1 MPDSRVSSS
10 SPRPAS
16 AGAPSPATASSTEK
30 PAVEFRNID
39 IAYGKFVAVRDFSL
53 SIRKGSFVT
62 LLGPSGCGKTTI
74 LRSIAGLVDI
84 SSGQIMID
92 GRRVDDVPIYKR
104 NIGLVFQ
111 SYALFPH
118 KTVFDNVA
126 FGLKYRNVPKPEIAR
141 KVSQALDMVRLP
153 GSEKKLPSQLSG
165 GQQQRIA
172 LARAIVFQ
180 PQVLL
185 LDEPLSALDANMRE
199 EMRVEIKKIQKETGI
214 TAIFVTHDQEE
225 ALSMSDRIVVMNAGA
240 VEQIGA
246 PEEVYETPATAFVAD
261 FLGKA
266 NMLAGTVSRSDG
278 ALAITLAAGQTID
291 VTSPRP
297 LAPGSKV
304 TVVVRPQKLSVG
316 ATASANRLS
325 GRVVSTSYL
334 GGSAIYE
341 IDIGGETSIRANAP
355 INGRIAREGEPIEVG
370 FDPGGCVLLD
380 QGGQRIS

>member
-1 MPDSRVSSS
+1 MPDSQETTLN
-10 SPRPAS
+10 PRPAS
-16 AGAPSPATASSTEK
+16 AGAAVANAAAGANS

-84 SSGQIMID
+84 SAGQIMI
-92 GRRVDDVPIYKR
+92 GGQRVDDVPIYKR

-126 FGLKYRNVPKPEIAR
+126 FGLKYRNVPKPEIKR

-172 LARAIVFQ
+172 LARAIVFE

-225 ALSMSDRIVVMNAGA
+225 ALSMSDRIVVMNAGSA
-240 VEQIGA
+240 EQIGT
-246 PEEVYETPATAFVAD
+246 PEEVYERPATAFVAD

-266 NMLAGTVSRSDG
+266 NMLAGTVSKADG
-278 ALAITLAAGQTID
+278 GMAVTLSAGQG
-291 VTSPRP
+291 VNVVSPRP

-316 ATASANRLS
+316 AAATGNRLS

-341 IDIGGETSIRANAP
+341 IDIGGKTTIRANAP
-355 INGRIAREGEPIEVG
+355 IDGRLIREGETIEVG
-370 FDPGGCVLLD
+370 FDPQGCVLLD
-380 QGGQRIS
+380 EGGRRIA